1 MIIENLITGIAEGW
15 FNSKGKHSTLPFSER
30 HDIEHKN
37 LVLRNPQFEK
47 NNKVDLNQF
56 KIKPFI
62 FLENQDVIIYDKR
75 TKYQLKLDKVVIKN
89 VSIVDA
95 SKNIPF
101 ERVLFALGIRY
112 VGETVAKK
120 LSKHYNIITS

>member
-62 FLENQDVIIYDKR
+62 FLENQDVIIYDTAGD
-75 TKYQLKLDKVVIKN
+75 TKTVEEFPKQRPD
-89 VSIVDA
+89 D
-95 SKNIPF
+95 F
-101 ERVLFALGIRY
+101 
-112 VGETVAKK
+112 VGEMFEK
-120 LSKHYNIITS
+120 IIQL